1 MNKNFLKK
9 SFSLKKVMH
18 FLKKKDLIYM
28 SLAVYLGLV
37 IQKFLE
43 SLVGDIVIPLIS
55 YPIPK
60 KFKKIN
66 IKILNLNINKFIT
79 LLISTIIAII
89 VSYNFIKIIV

>member
-37 IQKFLE
+37 FQKFLE

-55 YPIPK
+55 YPIPE
-60 KFKKIN
+60 KFRKIN

-79 LLISTIIAII
+79 LLISTMIAII
-89 VSYNFIKIIV
+89 VTYNFTKFII

>member
-1 MNKNFLKK
+1 
-9 SFSLKKVMH
+9 
-18 FLKKKDLIYM
+18 M

-79 LLISTIIAII
+79 LLISTMIAII
-89 VSYNFIKIIV
+89 VTYNFTKFIV